1 MSEEHAAD
9 YLEQDTAFIEAAQ
22 ENARALIEFL
32 PQLGQN
38 IKDIMPKARKG
49 WNLFKKDAPDLE
61 AEFARTQARGIVDQE
76 LKHRLQSITDD
87 ITSETKKALAINGG
101 GYFSEYGLGDCQID
115 DLAENVTQYLDEHP
129 EKVEFLGQK
138 AVLKVLYD
146 ACIEMRTGEI
156 EPSAT
161 NSAPV
166 GLDEAML
173 PKYLESAIEQYC
185 DALFEK
191 IGDAYYHDSADLQI
205 AMQPS

>member
-22 ENARALIEFL
+22 ENARALIGLF
-32 PQLGQN
+32 PQLGQG
-38 IKDIMPKARKG
+38 IKDITPKARKG

-61 AEFARTQARGIVDQE
+61 AEFARTQARDIVDQE

-87 ITSETKKALAINGG
+87 ISPEAKKALAINGG
-101 GYFSEYGLGDCQID
+101 GYFSEYGLDDCQID
-115 DLAENVTQYLDEHP
+115 DLAENVTQYLNTHP
-129 EKVEFLGQK
+129 EKVKFFGQK

-161 NSAPV
+161 NSAPI

-173 PKYLESAIEQYC
+173 PKYLKSAVKQYC

-191 IGDAYYHDSADLQI
+191 IEDAYHHDSADLQI
-205 AMQPS
+205 AIQPS